1 MKEKILRYIEPL
13 RSRYRL
19 RDCLSSGVFLCTL
32 VGLDWW
38 LRWIYLEVGITTPA
52 SYHSAAPWVFTI
64 AWALLLTALV
74 RLLPARGQRAA
85 IRVLGYLFCA
95 LYITHALLHRAKGT
109 FFSFSILIFAAD
121 GFKFLDPSYLQ
132 VRKLVWVGL
141 LAGILGVGLA
151 ARLVPPGRRSV
162 KGRLAALA
170 VVPLCVLAINLNR
183 MQNLS
188 DRLAI
193 HFNIHQASLL
203 YEDFSTPNECL
214 PLTGLYQYTFR
225 DFCMT
230 YGVYDLLSRVG
241 NNDVI
246 EELDAWYAAKTPDPD
261 NRWTGRFAG
270 KNLLLVQLEAI
281 DTWMITEQFMPNLY
295 RIQQESLDFTQ
306 HYTPLY
312 LDAGTFNT
320 EMIVNTGLV
329 SPFTGSTASMYSRNA
344 YPDALARL
352 LTEEGYTA
360 RSFHRSGG
368 DVYNRAEIHEN
379 WGYEHY
385 YSGEE
390 MGIPAED
397 LDFDTAL
404 MGAYDAM
411 TEGDPFL
418 TFLITYSAHGPYEG
432 SAVSER
438 YLDFAAARLPADTP
452 EMAVHAHA
460 HAYET
465 DLFIGALY
473 DRLEADGLLE
483 DTVLVFYADH
493 YNYYTLDD
501 GLVMA
506 QKGVTDKN
514 LMTRTPFFIYEAH
527 TAPEKIGKATSA
539 VDILP
544 TLVNLLGLDN
554 DGAHY
559 VGNDIFSDGGGYA
572 IFADYSWYDGETY
585 WNSLGDASPT
595 GEISARNEEIKRR
608 LQMSW
613 NTLRTNYFRE

>member
-1 MKEKILRYIEPL
+1 MKEKILQYIEPL

-183 MQNLS
+183 IQNLS

-281 DTWMITEQFMPNLY
+281 DTRMITEQFMPNLY

-320 EMIVNTGLV
+320 EMIVNT
-329 SPFTGSTASMYSRNA
+329 R
-344 YPDALARL
+344 
-352 LTEEGYTA
+352 
-360 RSFHRSGG
+360 
-368 DVYNRAEIHEN
+368 
-379 WGYEHY
+379 
-385 YSGEE
+385 
-390 MGIPAED
+390 
-397 LDFDTAL
+397 
-404 MGAYDAM
+404 
-411 TEGDPFL
+411 
-418 TFLITYSAHGPYEG
+418 
-432 SAVSER
+432 
-438 YLDFAAARLPADTP
+438 
-452 EMAVHAHA
+452 
-460 HAYET
+460 
-465 DLFIGALY
+465 
-473 DRLEADGLLE
+473 
-483 DTVLVFYADH
+483 
-493 YNYYTLDD
+493 
-501 GLVMA
+501 
-506 QKGVTDKN
+506 
-514 LMTRTPFFIYEAH
+514 
-527 TAPEKIGKATSA
+527 
-539 VDILP
+539 
-544 TLVNLLGLDN
+544 
-554 DGAHY
+554 
-559 VGNDIFSDGGGYA
+559 
-572 IFADYSWYDGETY
+572 
-585 WNSLGDASPT
+585 
-595 GEISARNEEIKRR
+595 
-608 LQMSW
+608 
-613 NTLRTNYFRE
+613 

>member
-1 MKEKILRYIEPL
+1 MEQKNFDWKKFIINIDQYI
-13 RSRYRL
+13 
-19 RDCLSSGVFLCTL
+19 
-32 VGLDWW
+32 
-38 LRWIYLEVGITTPA
+38 
-52 SYHSAAPWVFTI
+52 SA
-64 AWALLLTALV
+64 
-74 RLLPARGQRAA
+74 
-85 IRVLGYLFCA
+85 
-95 LYITHALLHRAKGT
+95 
-109 FFSFSILIFAAD
+109 
-121 GFKFLDPSYLQ
+121 
-132 VRKLVWVGL
+132 
-141 LAGILGVGLA
+141 
-151 ARLVPPGRRSV
+151 
-162 KGRLAALA
+162 
-170 VVPLCVLAINLNR
+170 
-183 MQNLS
+183 
-188 DRLAI
+188 
-193 HFNIHQASLL
+193 
-203 YEDFSTPNECL
+203 YEETEQDNE
-214 PLTGLYQYTFR
+214 F
-225 DFCMT
+225 
-230 YGVYDLLSRVG
+230 
-241 NNDVI
+241 
-246 EELDAWYAAKTPDPD
+246 
-261 NRWTGRFAG
+261 TGRFAG
-270 KNLLLVQLEAI
+270 KNLILVQLEAI
-281 DTWMITEQFMPNLY
+281 DTWMLDPDYMPNLS
-295 RIQQESLDFTQ
+295 RVKEQSIRFNK
-306 HYTPLY
+306 HYTPSY
-312 LDAGTFNT
+312 IAAGTFNT
-320 EMIVNTGLV
+320 EFQVHTSLLPATGGIPTYV
-329 SPFTGSTASMYSRNA
+329 YERNSFP
-344 YPDALARL
+344 YALPKLFGGA
-352 LTEEGYTA
+352 GYTA

-390 MGIPAED
+390 MGIPAGD

-527 TAPEKIGKATSA
+527 TAPEKVGKATSA

-595 GEISARNEEIKRR
+595 GEISARNEELKRR